1 MGTTNNGSEK
11 DITIKLDEMKQV
23 LRERKMQPVFFI
35 GSGLSRRYLDSPNW
49 ENLLMKIAEEVE
61 CNYEELKNGVTYTF
75 TVNYGG
81 DDGKHLCCSYTDGA
95 GFDSIKLEYKLEAYN
110 RAVFHSV
117 TKDEEHLYAKL
128 VNASDVSKKM
138 DIFIDGYKQ
147 VYDAKAILLTAGKSL

>member
-61 CNYEELKNGVTYTF
+61 CKIENEK
-75 TVNYGG
+75 
-81 DDGKHLCCSYTDGA
+81 
-95 GFDSIKLEYKLEAYN
+95 
-110 RAVFHSV
+110 
-117 TKDEEHLYAKL
+117 
-128 VNASDVSKKM
+128 
-138 DIFIDGYKQ
+138 
-147 VYDAKAILLTAGKSL
+147 